1 MGNEVSTTLQLLYV
15 GVFAFLVAGF
25 VEFLDERDR
34 FFTPNIIKITAY
46 EWGIYIGIA
55 FSGTEN
61 SLHILYR
68 ISYSTLYLA
77 VILQTRFH
85 FLFSIRNARI
95 FIRIQVMSNGSTSNS
110 CNTSYD

>member
-46 EWGIYIGIA
+46 EWGIYIGIS
-55 FSGTEN
+55 FSGN
-61 SLHILYR
+61 KASLHIPYR
-68 ISYSTLYLA
+68 ISYHK
-77 VILQTRFH
+77 R
-85 FLFSIRNARI
+85 
-95 FIRIQVMSNGSTSNS
+95 M
-110 CNTSYD
+110 

>member
-15 GVFAFLVAGF
+15 GVFAFLIAGF

-55 FSGTEN
+55 FSGDEN
-61 SLHILYR
+61 SLHILYS
-68 ISYSTLYLA
+68 IS
-77 VILQTRFH
+77 
-85 FLFSIRNARI
+85 
-95 FIRIQVMSNGSTSNS
+95 
-110 CNTSYD
+110 